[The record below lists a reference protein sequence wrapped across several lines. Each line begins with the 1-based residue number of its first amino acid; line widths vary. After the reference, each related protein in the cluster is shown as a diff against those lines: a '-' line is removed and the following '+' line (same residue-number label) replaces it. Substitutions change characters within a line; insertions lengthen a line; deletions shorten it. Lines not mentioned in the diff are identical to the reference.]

1 MLSDTIPGEP
11 LSEFPIA
18 FPKTFPIELPREFPS
33 VPSELPTAF
42 PCDGTF
48 PGAFPG
54 AALEPMIGA
63 VVLVGPLDEVLSHGE
78 LTLCQFSALNLDG

>member
-18 FPKTFPIELPREFPS
+18 FPKTFPIKLPREFPS

-42 PCDGTF
+42 PCDGT
-48 PGAFPG
+48 FPG

-78 LTLCQFSALNLDG
+78 LTLCQFSAERE